1 MRTPPVILIATSLVL
16 ACGCRQPEVE
26 TKKPAPID
34 LSLVR
39 KGHESLRKAT
49 KRRFERGAFLSP
61 SDDSDVGELIWMA
74 PLAVQE
80 LGKEKDEMEAS
91 VRPGALVVDPS
102 GQAVVDTE
110 QLTVYLISSRV
121 QLGQQRFDQL
131 TYLWFYLPE
140 STDGRI
146 GWRGCRIIL
155 SKQRFGVVWEVLS
168 SEATQ
173 RVFYVPKSLEKA
185 SEKEHGPPLAG
196 RHHAVEPALE
206 DHPDVIVARVVGDG
220 PQPMGPFVYLD
231 QSLAVTTMM
240 CRCDPSQVDA
250 FPQSV
255 NYRLTPIDSM
265 GDLYKGDTPP
275 PNLRLPDPSDDL
287 STILRLPSEL

>member
-1 MRTPPVILIATSLVL
+1 M
-16 ACGCRQPEVE
+16 E
-26 TKKPAPID
+26 TKEEPAPID

-39 KGHESLRKAT
+39 KEHEALRKAT
-49 KRRFERGAFLSP
+49 KRRFERGAFIEP

-80 LGKEKDEMEAS
+80 LGKETDEMEAS
-91 VRPGALVVDPS
+91 VRPGALTVDPS

-110 QLTVYLISSRV
+110 RLTIYLISSRV
-121 QLGQQRFDQL
+121 RLGQQRFDQL
-131 TYLWFYLPE
+131 TYLWFYPPRAM
-140 STDGRI
+140 GGAI

-168 SEATQ
+168 SEAAQ

-185 SEKEHGPPLAG
+185 SANEHGPPLDG
-196 RHHAVEPALE
+196 RHHAVEPSLE
-206 DHPDVIVARVVGDG
+206 DYPNVVVARVVGDG

-255 NYRLTPIDSM
+255 NYRLTPIDTM
-265 GDLYKGDTPP
+265 RDLHRGDTPP
-275 PNLRLPDPSDDL
+275 PNLHLPDPSDDL
-287 STILRLPSEL
+287 STVLRLPSELLESTLQRAGGQPEG